1 MTRGWN
7 AENPVS
13 WKEHLFIA
21 LILGILLIAWHAWAG
36 IGANETDR
44 FLNRERT
51 ASGGYVRREKKP
63 PLSPARYVGQT
74 ARAYQI
80 AHEIPDILDQLYCYC
95 ECDKHLGHKSLLS
108 CFTDDHGAG

>member
-1 MTRGWN
+1 M
-7 AENPVS
+7 ASE
-13 WKEHLFIA
+13 WKEQRPVTWRESLFMA
-21 LILGILLIAWHAWAG
+21 AVTGVLLVGWLVGSPVDPSDADDFLK
-36 IGANETDR
+36 GAR
-44 FLNRERT
+44 PSSSR
-51 ASGGYVRREKKP
+51 YVRREKKP

-80 AHEIPDILDQLYCYC
+80 AREIPDVLDQLYCYC